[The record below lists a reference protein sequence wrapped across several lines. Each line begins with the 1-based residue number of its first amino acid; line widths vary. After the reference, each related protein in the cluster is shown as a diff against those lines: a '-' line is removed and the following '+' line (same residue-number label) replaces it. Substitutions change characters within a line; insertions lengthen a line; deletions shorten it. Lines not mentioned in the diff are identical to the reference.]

1 MGVSGSSSP
10 IRYTAF
16 LGLGGLSPGRVALGL
31 EPEGGPRMSIG
42 SDTDWELVLPTAAPY
57 DGRLCV
63 NVGGGSERVPH
74 MMCGV
79 VWCGAVRCVIVLLRY
94 ELIACRGVLTRYES
108 RCEIHCLCML
118 GGLTEAK
125 EALSKLEEI

>member
-42 SDTDWELVLPTAAPY
+42 SDIMGWELVLPTAPPY

-79 VWCGAVRCVIVLLRY
+79 VWCGVSLYCCVVNL
-94 ELIACRGVLTRYES
+94 
-108 RCEIHCLCML
+108 
-118 GGLTEAK
+118 
-125 EALSKLEEI
+125 